1 MTCPRTAGKEKGN
14 KTTTN
19 KSGRTS
25 TEEGGGEKN
34 RTEKNKNK
42 KNPKKK
48 QKKKHQYSEFTLWPQ
63 KNAAGLSLSLTDRIN
78 RNSDSSSLV
87 VSQHIWTDQSSN

>member
-34 RTEKNKNK
+34 KINK
-42 KNPKKK
+42 KKT
-48 QKKKHQYSEFTLWPQ
+48 KKKHQYSEFTLWPQ

>member
-34 RTEKNKNK
+34 KINK
-42 KNPKKK
+42 KT
-48 QKKKHQYSEFTLWPQ
+48 QKKNTNIQNLHCGHKKMPRVYLY
-63 KNAAGLSLSLTDRIN
+63 L
-78 RNSDSSSLV
+78 
-87 VSQHIWTDQSSN
+87 